1 MHGTERA
8 PLSWDMMAAVT
19 LIIIFL
25 RKEIA
30 HAFVSCS
37 AALVLSDP
45 CSGERTFPL
54 CLLLL

>member
-45 CSGERTFPL
+45 CSGDRTFPL